1 MGLSHNR
8 SNATRTTVFAMTIAT
23 LALIVT
29 QSVSAGTV
37 NPATK
42 GYTDLEMLTFFTFFV
57 GYIAMGAAF
66 VFFMVERN
74 SVALSSGRR

>member
-1 MGLSHNR
+1 
-8 SNATRTTVFAMTIAT
+8 MTIAT

-42 GYTDLEMLTFFTFFV
+42 GYSDLEMLTFFTFFV

-66 VFFMVERN
+66 VFFMA
-74 SVALSSGRR
+74 ALGLASLYSGSSPDK